1 MTTKIIV
8 TTVLYTLF
16 FSGYALSTSLVYRGF
31 ECQNAV
37 NADDTTASNIP
48 IQSKF
53 EVIEDVGG
61 GMFHL
66 KLTGGLPRF
75 INDSNNVCIDSDT
88 AIGFS
93 GIPAVDGL
101 PTRLDAINATA
112 YYNGEDLIIIVN
124 SINTDLNSGRGTFS
138 TFTTSFVFPY
148 SNTLILTHNSES
160 SSFTLNKIIHNRGFV
175 HTSGSATSITP
186 FAETILPSF
195 VDTAGDKPKILTPTS
210 NIEYQLEFDTA
221 N

>member
-1 MTTKIIV
+1 MKMRSKLAAALLTA
-8 TTVLYTLF
+8 L
-16 FSGYALSTSLVYRGF
+16 FSGYASGVSLVYQAF

-37 NADDTTASNIP
+37 NADDTTPSETLIE
-48 IQSKF
+48 SKF
-53 EVIEDVGG
+53 EVMKDVGG

-66 KLTGGLPRF
+66 ILTGGLPRF
-75 INDSNNVCIDSDT
+75 INDNSKVCIDSDT

-101 PTRLDAINATA
+101 PTRLDAIDATA
-112 YYNGEDLIIIVN
+112 YFNGQDLIIIVN

-148 SNTLILTHNSES
+148 SNTLILTYNPES
-160 SSFTLNKIIHNRGFV
+160 SSFTLKKIIHNRGFV

-186 FAETILPSF
+186 FSETILPSF
-195 VDTAGDKPKILTPTS
+195 NEGENDKPKILTPTS
-210 NIEYQLEFDTA
+210 LIEYLLD
-221 N
+221 

>member
-1 MTTKIIV
+1 MIMRSIV
-8 TTVLYTLF
+8 TTVLFTAF
-16 FSGYALSTSLVYRGF
+16 FSGYAFSTSLTYQGF
-31 ECQNAV
+31 ECLEAV
-37 NADDTTASNIP
+37 NQNDTTLSETLIE
-48 IQSKF
+48 SKF
-53 EVIEDVGG
+53 EVVEEVGG
-61 GMFHL
+61 GIFHL
-66 KLTGGLPRF
+66 SLSGGLPRV
-75 INDSNNVCIDSDT
+75 INDNSNVCIDSDT

-112 YYNGEDLIIIVN
+112 YFNGEDLIIIVN

-148 SNTLILTHNSES
+148 SNTLILTYNPES
-160 SSFTLNKIIHNRGFV
+160 PSFTLKKIIHNRGFV

-195 VDTAGDKPKILTPTS
+195 VDTEGDKPKILTPTA
-210 NIEYQLEFDTA
+210 NIEYRLE
-221 N
+221 

>member
-1 MTTKIIV
+1 MRTKSIV
-8 TTVLYTLF
+8 ATVLFTML
-16 FSGYALSTSLVYRGF
+16 FSGYAFGTSLVYQGF

-37 NADDTTASNIP
+37 NADDATASDSP

-53 EVIEDVGG
+53 EVVEDVGS

-66 KLTGGLPRF
+66 RLTGGLPRI

-112 YYNGEDLIIIVN
+112 YFNGEDLIIIVN

-148 SNTLILTHNSES
+148 SNTLILTHNPES
-160 SSFTLNKIIHNRGFV
+160 SSFTLKKIIHNRGFV

-195 VDTAGDKPKILTPTS
+195 VDTEGDKPKILTPSST
-210 NIEYQLEFDTA
+210 IEYLLE
-221 N
+221 